1 MMILFLVIGILG
13 SIYLINH
20 FRGEPNLNLD
30 GRRDN
35 LVGEKQSSSLE
46 ILDRRLASGEI
57 SQNEY
62 AKIKNII
69 IDNSEY

>member
-1 MMILFLVIGILG
+1 MMILFLVIGTFG
-13 SIYLINH
+13 SIYLVNH
-20 FRGEPNLNLD
+20 FRGEPNLNLEGIKD
-30 GRRDN
+30 S
-35 LVGEKQSSSLE
+35 LMGEKQNSSLG

-62 AKIKNII
+62 EKIKNII